1 MLLSC
6 LWLHN
11 PKPESLT
18 QRENYIPL
26 ILHYFSHMYFY
37 FFNTISKNKSLR
49 FCLFCICFVLAF
61 YVAPVLKLLPFFS
74 TVRKTKILPP
84 PRPRHWKERFPSSIN
99 ECYKKTQTHKLC
111 SLNTIHIAQYF
122 QIMRAKSISKIKWVC
137 IAKKKKKKK
146 KSLLFNSRK
155 FYKGEIKT
163 S

>member
-37 FFNTISKNKSLR
+37 FFNTISTNKSLR

-61 YVAPVLKLLPFFS
+61 CVAPVLKLLPFFS

-84 PRPRHWKERFPSSIN
+84 PHPRHWKERFPSSIN
-99 ECYKKTQTHKLC
+99 ECYKKRQTHKLR
-111 SLNTIHIAQYF
+111 SLNTIHTAQYF

-137 IAKKKKKKK
+137 IAKKK
-146 KSLLFNSRK
+146 RK
-155 FYKGEIKT
+155 RKNPYCLTPGSFIKEK
-163 S
+163 

>member
-37 FFNTISKNKSLR
+37 FFNTISTNKSLR

-61 YVAPVLKLLPFFS
+61 CVAPVLKLLPFFS

-84 PRPRHWKERFPSSIN
+84 PHPRHWKERFPSSIN
-99 ECYKKTQTHKLC
+99 ECYKKTQTHKLR
-111 SLNTIHIAQYF
+111 SLNTIHTAQYF

-137 IAKKKKKKK
+137 IAKKK
-146 KSLLFNSRK
+146 RK
-155 FYKGEIKT
+155 RKNPYCLTPGSFIKEK
-163 S
+163 